1 LSRASIFPVLKQVK
15 FLLLALTVVTAGCSL
30 EKQSG
35 FNRTLQNLTAH
46 YNILFN
52 ANELLRLK
60 QESYALAYV
69 DNYNEILSVYQDTI
83 AQSTTPDK
91 DLEAATAKANTII
104 TFKEQSH
111 YLGDAYLIL
120 GKTSFLGGTYFNA
133 SEYFSYVIRS
143 FPKQP
148 DLKQEALAWKA
159 RSLMYLG
166 QMPEAKISLDSAI
179 KNINQKKR
187 NPVDVYAAKLQYDI
201 NTQDYVD
208 GEEMAKQAI
217 HYTHDK
223 KKELRWRFILGQ
235 LQELNQKPADAIV
248 NYNRI
253 AKSNASF
260 EMAFNASLNRIR
272 IEDKQNG
279 VKISRIDRLL
289 SLLKDP
295 NNKEFKD
302 QIYYQVAELQMA
314 DKNING
320 AIKNYNLSIRYSLK
334 NQTQKGLAYL
344 RLAGIS
350 FKNRGDYLTA
360 KKYYDSTLTT
370 LSPNYPGYHTIQK
383 LSTNLQV
390 LTDRL
395 LVITREDTLQAL
407 ARMDEKTRLAI
418 VDKMVSDR
426 TLQQQTA
433 FNNPV
438 TNVANANN
446 TNTDTQAG
454 MIVGNSFYFYNTNAV
469 SQGFIDFKRRWG
481 NRGLTDNWR
490 RSDRSSS
497 DLSTNEVISSTQNID
512 PDAPVNG
519 VQQDKNLIPAG
530 SFRQTLLHDM
540 PLTTAML
547 AQSNDRIYNAYMDI
561 GNFYRDVLSDKKEAT
576 TNYETILR
584 RYPAHANTPAVYYN
598 LYRLYS
604 DLDSVKSNWYK
615 NILLKNYPNTP
626 FAKVISD
633 PDYVKKL
640 EDENA
645 EFTVAYNNLFDL
657 YVHKKYKEVID
668 HTPALLKQYPDNKFL
683 PQIYYLQAI
692 SAGHNEGVIP
702 FRDSLQQII
711 KKFPEDRLIIPVVNQ
726 HLAYINTNLA
736 ELMTRPVVLTDDD
749 PNKVPFTFTPEY
761 QQQTEYRKPIV
772 PDNAV
777 AKQDVKVPEKKTVA
791 IAAVPTTATANQ
803 PVQLPVKQ
811 TETLSTIFSMGDS
824 TNYYFVVNVSTT
836 ATNVSSS
843 RFGIGQFNRANY
855 PGKGIKHQLMP
866 VGTDNQLIFVGRFT
880 TLSGVKKYAAEI
892 IPLMPEIMKVPK
904 DKYSFFII
912 TQENLNKLADK
923 KTLDSYIDY
932 YQKNY

>member
-1 LSRASIFPVLKQVK
+1 
-15 FLLLALTVVTAGCSL
+15 LLVAVTIVAAGCSL

-60 QESYALAYV
+60 QESYVLAYI

-83 AQSTTPDK
+83 AQSATPDK

-111 YLGDAYLIL
+111 YLGDAYLVL
-120 GKTSFLGGTYFNA
+120 GKASYLGGNYFNA
-133 SEYFSYVIRS
+133 AEYLSYVIRS

-148 DLKQEALAWKA
+148 DLKQAALTWKA
-159 RSLMYLG
+159 RALMYLD
-166 QMPEAKISLDSAI
+166 QMPEAKLSLDSAL
-179 KNINQKKR
+179 KNINPKKR

-201 NTQDYVD
+201 NTQDYAN

-217 HYTHDK
+217 HYSHNK
-223 KKELRWRFILGQ
+223 KQELRWMFILAQ
-235 LQELNQKPADAIV
+235 LQELNLKGADAII

-253 AKSNASF
+253 AKSNAPF
-260 EMAFNASLNRIR
+260 DMAFNASLNRIR

-289 SLLKDP
+289 ALLKDP

-314 DKNING
+314 DKNINS

-334 NQTQKGLAYL
+334 NQNQKGLAYL

-370 LSPNYPGYHTIQK
+370 LSANYPGYRSIQK
-383 LSTNLQV
+383 LSNNLQV

-407 ARMDEKTRLAI
+407 ARMDEKTRTAI
-418 VDKMVSDR
+418 IDKMVSDR

-438 TNVANANN
+438 TNVANTNN
-446 TNTDTQAG
+446 ADAQAG

-469 SQGFIDFKRRWG
+469 SQGFVDFKRKWG
-481 NRGLTDNWR
+481 NRSLADNWR

-497 DLSTNEVISSTQNID
+497 DLNTNNVITAQNID
-512 PDAPVNG
+512 PDAPVG
-519 VQQDKNLIPAG
+519 VQQDKAIVPAG
-530 SFRQTLLHDM
+530 NYRQGLLHDM

-561 GNFYRDVLSDKKEAT
+561 GNFYRDVLSDQKEAT
-576 TNYETILR
+576 ANYETILR
-584 RYPAHANTPAVYYN
+584 RYPGHANTPAVYYN

-604 DLDSVKSNWYK
+604 DRDSVKSNQYK

-633 PDYVKKL
+633 PDYIKKL
-640 EDENA
+640 DDQDA
-645 EFTVAYNNLFDL
+645 EFTVAYNSVFDL
-657 YVHKKYKEVID
+657 YAHKKYKEVVD
-668 HTPALLKQYPDNKFL
+668 HVPVLLKQYPGNKFL
-683 PQIYYLQAI
+683 AQLYYLQAI

-711 KKFPEDRLIIPVVNQ
+711 KRFPGDRLIIPVVNQ

-736 ELMTRPVVLTDDD
+736 ELMARTVVLTDDD

-761 QQQTEYRKPIV
+761 RQETEYRKPFV
-772 PDNAV
+772 PDNTV
-777 AKQDVKVPEKKTVA
+777 VKQDVKVPEKKTTV
-791 IAAVPTTATANQ
+791 IVPPTTTAKTIQ
-803 PVQLPVKQ
+803 PVQQPVKQ
-811 TETLSTIFSMGDS
+811 AEIPSALFSMRDS
-824 TNYYFVVNVSTT
+824 TNYFFVVNVSTT
-836 ATNVSSS
+836 ASNVSSS

-855 PGKGIKHQLMP
+855 AGKGIKHQLMLS
-866 VGTDNQLIFVGRFT
+866 GTDNQLIFVGRFVS
-880 TLSGVKKYAAEI
+880 LDGVKKYAAEI